1 MTSKQITTILTDLGI
16 SNPMNTWLK
25 LSNISVLKISQD
37 VSIFID
43 KDSELYYF
51 DSNSEMLYST
61 FGRFQNY
68 NKTETDLEAYEHQR
82 IVPFD
87 SLNAFIC
94 TTEAGPYGSYYNKK
108 FSR

>member
-1 MTSKQITTILTDLGI
+1 MTSNQITTVLNDLGI
-16 SNPMNTWLK
+16 SNPTNTWLK

-37 VSIFID
+37 INIFID

-51 DSNSEMLYST
+51 DSKSGILYST
-61 FGRFQNY
+61 FGDFRNY
-68 NKTETDLEAYEHQR
+68 NKVETDLEAYDHQR

-87 SLNAFIC
+87 SLNAIIC